1 MLLVL
6 FNFPSGEYCTMG
18 RVSSERVIVFLKM
31 LLCWLKSSET
41 KKMCDTYCSQ
51 ISARRASG
59 TPVDVCIRLWGFR
72 FPVKSCGFGTPQ
84 VPGFLMVLTPATSSQ
99 GSLLWL

>member
-1 MLLVL
+1 
-6 FNFPSGEYCTMG
+6 MG
-18 RVSSERVIVFLKM
+18 RVSSERVIVFIKM

-59 TPVDVCIRLWGFR
+59 TPVDVCIRLWGF
-72 FPVKSCGFGTPQ
+72 
-84 VPGFLMVLTPATSSQ
+84 
-99 GSLLWL
+99 